1 MTLEEYF
8 RGYVEMSIDD
18 KIITCEALVPPDFSQ
33 GCMDA
38 VFQGLTG
45 QDIVFQDLTGQ
56 DLAPQKKKYLGTLE
70 RYIEKHRKITIPR
83 GS

>member
-8 RGYVEMSIDD
+8 RGYVEMSIED

-38 VFQGLTG
+38 VFQGLTR
-45 QDIVFQDLTGQ
+45 QDIVFQDLTGK
-56 DLAPQKKKYLGTLE
+56 DIVPQKKKYLGALE
-70 RYIEKHRKITIPR
+70 GYIEKHSNITIPR